1 MSYTSKPELT
11 KITLPS
17 DNNYWV
23 AVTTDFTYGDIK
35 GLGTDL
41 QGSDASDRMLS
52 LAIKE
57 WNLDGDD
64 GAVLEITPENINL
77 LKKDDVLAI
86 IQEVNKGAG
95 DDTEKKAS

>member
-57 WNLDGDD
+57 WNLDDENGI
-64 GAVLEITPENINL
+64 LEITPENINL
-77 LKKDDVLAI
+77 LKKNDVLAI
-86 IQEVNKGAG
+86 INEINKEAG
-95 DDTEKKAS
+95 DNSEKKDL